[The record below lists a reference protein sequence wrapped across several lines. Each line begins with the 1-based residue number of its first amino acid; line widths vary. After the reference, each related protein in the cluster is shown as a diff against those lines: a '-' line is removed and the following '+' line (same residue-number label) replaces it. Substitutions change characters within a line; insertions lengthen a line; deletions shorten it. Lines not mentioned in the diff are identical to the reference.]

1 MSGDLKSR
9 LNSVLSQAV
18 ADKPGVP
25 GVVAALT
32 DRTGTLYEGVAGLR
46 EIGGAPMTFDTL
58 LAVYSCTKAVT
69 GAAALQCHEEGLL
82 DLDAP
87 AAQYVPEIEK
97 LWVLDGFDAEG
108 RHLMRPPKAQITTR
122 MLLLHTSGLAYDF
135 TSPLQSR
142 WSRETGHRRKST
154 MMSIYTPL
162 VADPGERWCYGGGIE
177 WVGLVVEAARRK
189 RLGEVVRQ
197 RILGPLDMK
206 DTAWTPSPAAWE
218 RRAGM
223 HLRERDGSLR
233 VAQLSRAL
241 PQPEIDLG
249 GTGLYS
255 TVGDYMKFIRM
266 WLNEGLSPAGRI
278 LKAETVKMA
287 TRNGLTR
294 AYQNVGVLEG
304 SNPVYSNRV
313 EFFPGVKKGW
323 GLTFLINEEEAP
335 TGRPAGSLSWAGLS
349 NVYYWID
356 MVSGFGGLWA
366 AQILPFGDPASQA
379 GFQAFETAFYQA
391 LARP

>member
-1 MSGDLKSR
+1 MSGNLRATLDSIM
-9 LNSVLSQAV
+9 SQAV
-18 ADKPGVP
+18 GGSPAIP

-32 DRTGTLYEGVAGLR
+32 DRKGDIYEGVAGLR
-46 EIGGAPMTFDTL
+46 EVGGERMTFDTL
-58 LAVYSCTKAVT
+58 LAIYSCTKAVT
-69 GAAALQCHEEGLL
+69 GVAALQCHEEGLI

-87 AAQYVPEIEK
+87 AKRYVPEIDN
-97 LWVLDGFDAEG
+97 LWVLEGFDVDS
-108 RHLMRPPKAQITTR
+108 RHLMRPPRAEITTR

-142 WSRETGHRRKST
+142 WSREMGHRRQAAKAAL
-154 MMSIYTPL
+154 YTPL

-177 WVGLVVEAARRK
+177 WVGLVVESVRRK
-189 RLGEVVRQ
+189 RLADVVRQ
-197 RILGPLDMK
+197 RILAPLEMK
-206 DTAWTPSPAAWE
+206 DTAWSPSPAAWE

-233 VAQLSRAL
+233 VAQLSRTI
-241 PQPEIDLG
+241 PEPELDLG

-266 WLNEGLSPAGRI
+266 WLNDGLCAAGRI
-278 LKAETVKMA
+278 LKPETVAMA
-287 TRNGLTR
+287 KRNGLYR
-294 AYQNVGVLEG
+294 AFPNVGVLEG
-304 SNPVYSNRV
+304 SNPAFSNRV
-313 EFFPGVKKGW
+313 EFFPGLKKGW

-356 MVSGFGGLWA
+356 IASGFGGMWA
-366 AQILPFGDPASQA
+366 TQILPFGDPASLS
-379 GFQAFETAFYQA
+379 GFEAFETAFYRA
-391 LARP
+391 LAQP